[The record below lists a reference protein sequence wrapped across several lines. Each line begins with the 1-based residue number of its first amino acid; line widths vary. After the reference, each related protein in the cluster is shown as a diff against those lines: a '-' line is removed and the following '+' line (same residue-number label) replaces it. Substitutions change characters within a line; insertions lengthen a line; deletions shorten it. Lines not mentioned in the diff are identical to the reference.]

1 VELMPRGANRTDLL
15 VPKTLQGP
23 GQPNGQ
29 PVQVPTGLPYG
40 ERAQLQGAQ
49 QAVPL
54 PAAAPAPGAGAPAGP
69 PPQTPQGDPIAAAR
83 NFQMPTLGPLTGPT
97 QRPNEPVTAG
107 VNPQNGSNGLGAML
121 SRMATEAN
129 SPALGQLAARA
140 NALQQ

>member
-1 VELMPRGANRTDLL
+1 MPRGANRTDLL
-15 VPKTLQGP
+15 VPQTLQGP

-54 PAAAPAPGAGAPAGP
+54 PAAGSAPGAGAPPAP
-69 PPQTPQGDPIAAAR
+69 PPQPQGTPTDALTAAR

-107 VNPQNGSNGLGAML
+107 LNPQNGSNGLGAML
-121 SRMATEAN
+121 SRMATASN